1 MSCDVQ
7 DAFLTVKQREPTMVI
22 AKDAMGSEEAYSG
35 RVLPGQRAGSLL
47 WNEDITNHLKD
58 TMRMVE
64 CEVYPSMLKTKDN
77 KLFILLHVDDLLVTG
92 HCDKVEKELIP
103 ALKSAY
109 KISFSLMTQ
118 ILEA

>member
-22 AKDAMGSEEAYSG
+22 AKDATGSEEAYSG
-35 RVLPGQRAGSLL
+35 RVLPGEGAGSLL
-47 WNEDITNHLKD
+47 WNEDITNQLKD
-58 TMRMVE
+58 TMGMVE

-103 ALKSAY
+103 ADS
-109 KISFSLMTQ
+109 
-118 ILEA
+118 